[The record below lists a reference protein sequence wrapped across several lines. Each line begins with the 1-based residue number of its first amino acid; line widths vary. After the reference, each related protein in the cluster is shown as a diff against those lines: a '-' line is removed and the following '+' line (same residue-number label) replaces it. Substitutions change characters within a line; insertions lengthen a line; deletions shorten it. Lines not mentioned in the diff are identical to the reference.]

1 MKKGLRFIAAVL
13 ILASLGIWFLP
24 IVEADVVGVRVSIV
38 DVFKVGIGYYN
49 KESLEAISYASIQP
63 FIEPYVWYIAGAAGF
78 VVVEAILS
86 AVLRKRAAYITS
98 MIISVI
104 NIGAY
109 AALFF
114 ILKEKFGEVEKV
126 LIQFSADEMIKLS
139 YLTLYAWIAIYALV
153 FILSMIGIILWRKPR
168 ETDSED
174 IYLEQISRVEAQ
186 RAQRRSAKKPQD
198 NYQEEARS
206 QRPNQRQS
214 AQAAYREQP
223 VQPQMPEQ
231 PYTDRK
237 PSGIRQEEMRREQ
250 DPSVWGP
257 SQKRSTGSASGQLRT
272 GAARTPEVKPEASSE
287 FTGAVS
293 GESGL
298 YAGRIYSL
306 KDKKEV
312 FFTMNEKNAVLSP
325 YEEEGAAAG
334 IYYIKEYGEYCAEPF
349 EKNTVFLESGQPLGK
364 GRQYYLRRG
373 TKIYIGDRDNSFT
386 LV

>member
-1 MKKGLRFIAAVL
+1 MKKGLRFIIAVL

-24 IVEADVVGVRVSIV
+24 IVEADVVGVKVSIV

-78 VVVEAILS
+78 VVVEAILT
-86 AVLRKRAAYITS
+86 AVLRKRAAYITA

-126 LIQFSADEMIKLS
+126 LIQFSADGMIKLS
-139 YLTLYAWIAIYALV
+139 YLTLYAWIAVYALV

-186 RAQRRSAKKPQD
+186 RAQR
-198 NYQEEARS
+198 
-206 QRPNQRQS
+206 
-214 AQAAYREQP
+214 
-223 VQPQMPEQ
+223 QMPEQ

-237 PSGIRQEEMRREQ
+237 PSGIRREEILREQ
-250 DPSVWGP
+250 DPSAWGP
-257 SQKRSTGSASGQLRT
+257 SQEKSTASALAQQQA
-272 GAARTPEVKPEASSE
+272 GAVRMPGVKPDASDE
-287 FTGAVS
+287 FTGAIS

-312 FFTMNEKNAVLSP
+312 FFIMNDKNAVLSP

-334 IYYIKEYGEYCAEPF
+334 IFFIKEYGEYCAEPF

-386 LV
+386 LA